1 MNKTITNNSCK
12 TIINKLNK
20 IIRSEIRATIRL
32 LNGMFGHSGAIDTS
46 FRNIEQLVPR
56 HFDHTNSLI
65 PFCHFNRRLHKSVL
79 YILRNRLVRRSGTS
93 NQDARTAL
101 CAYFNEVPVIG
112 ALLVAEGTRSRYFLN
127 KG

>member
-1 MNKTITNNSCK
+1 MNKTITSNSCK

-32 LNGMFGHSGAIDTS
+32 LNG
-46 FRNIEQLVPR
+46 
-56 HFDHTNSLI
+56 
-65 PFCHFNRRLHKSVL
+65 
-79 YILRNRLVRRSGTS
+79 

-101 CAYFNEVPVIG
+101 CAYFNEVSVIG